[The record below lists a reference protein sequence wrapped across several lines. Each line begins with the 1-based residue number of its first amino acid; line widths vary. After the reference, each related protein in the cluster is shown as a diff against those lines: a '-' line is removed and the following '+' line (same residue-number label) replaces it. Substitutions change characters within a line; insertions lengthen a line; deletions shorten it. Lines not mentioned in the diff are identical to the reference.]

1 MNNTEQLVLKLIE
14 NDKDK
19 DKFFA
24 PEFTGL
30 YDENEVS
37 RYEITKACFSLV
49 SKGILKRR
57 DCSGLAFEFVNK
69 EN

>member
-1 MNNTEQLVLKLIE
+1 MNSTEQLVLKLIE
-14 NDKDK
+14 NDK

-30 YDENEVS
+30 YDEKKVS
-37 RYEITKACFSLV
+37 RYEITKACFNLV

-57 DCSGLAFEFVNK
+57 DCSGLAFELAI
-69 EN
+69 